1 MAMRGSRL
9 NQRGAGGIGCL
20 LMIGIAAAGIYAGL
34 ELGLPE
40 LRHRSFE
47 DRLNETFTYFSRQPE
62 KNIRDRLIFLASEFH
77 IDLKPEQVK
86 IQIEGDRLTID
97 IDYEKIADFKY
108 KQKVLPYHIHRS
120 GPY

>member
-1 MAMRGSRL
+1 MRGSRL

-20 LMIGIAAAGIYAGL
+20 LMIAIAAAGIYAGL
-34 ELGLPE
+34 QLALPD

-47 DRLNETFTYFSRQPE
+47 DRLSETFSYFSRQPE
-62 KNIRDRLIFLASEFH
+62 KNIRDRIIFIAGEFH

-97 IDYEKIADFKY
+97 IDYEKVADLKY
-108 KQKVLPYHIHRS
+108 KQKILPYHIHRS

>member
-1 MAMRGSRL
+1 MRAARL

-20 LMIGIAAAGIYAGL
+20 FMIALAVAVIYTGL

-47 DRLNETFTYFSRQPE
+47 DRLNESYSFFARQPE
-62 KNIRDRLIFLASEFH
+62 KYIRERVIQIASEFH
-77 IDLKPEQVK
+77 IDLKPEMVK
-86 IQIEGDRLTID
+86 IRIEGDRLTID
-97 IDYEKIADFKY
+97 IAYEKVADLKLQ
-108 KQKVLPYHIHRS
+108 KKVLRYEVHRS

>member
-1 MAMRGSRL
+1 MRGSRL

-20 LMIGIAAAGIYAGL
+20 FIIAIAAAVIYAGL
-34 ELGLPE
+34 QLGLPD

-47 DRLNETFTYFSRQPE
+47 DRLSETFSYFSRQPE
-62 KNIRDRLIFLASEFH
+62 KNIRDRIIFIASEFH

-97 IDYEKIADFKY
+97 IDYEKVADLKFQ
-108 KQKVLPYHIHRS
+108 QKILPYHIHRS

>member
-1 MAMRGSRL
+1 MRASRL

-20 LMIGIAAAGIYAGL
+20 FMIALAAAGIYAGL

-47 DRLNETFTYFSRQPE
+47 DRLNESYAFFQHQQP
-62 KNIRDRLIFLASEFH
+62 KYIRDRIVQIASEFH
-77 IDLKPEQVK
+77 IDLTPEMVK
-86 IQIEGDRLTID
+86 VQIQDDRLTID
-97 IDYEKIADFKY
+97 IAYEKVADLKFQK
-108 KQKVLPYHIHRS
+108 KVLQYRVHRS

>member
-1 MAMRGSRL
+1 MRGSRL

-20 LMIGIAAAGIYAGL
+20 LLMAVAGAAIYAGL
-34 ELGLPE
+34 ELGLPQ

-47 DRLNETFTYFSRQPE
+47 DRLNESYTFFSRLPE
-62 KNIRDRLIFLASEFH
+62 KDIRTRIIHIASEFH
-77 IDLKPEQVK
+77 IDLKPEMVK

-97 IDYEKIADFKY
+97 IAYEKVADLKFQ
-108 KQKVLPYHIHRS
+108 QKVLTYRIHRS

>member
-1 MAMRGSRL
+1 MRGSRL

-20 LMIGIAAAGIYAGL
+20 LMIGIAAAGIYAGFQ
-34 ELGLPE
+34 LGLPE

-47 DRLNETFTYFSRQPE
+47 DRLNETFSYFSRQPE
-62 KNIRDRLIFLASEFH
+62 KNIRERLIFIASEFH

-97 IDYEKIADFKY
+97 IDYEKVADLKFQ
-108 KQKVLPYHIHRS
+108 QKVLPYHIHRS